1 MPTVPALRR
10 PSHPLLRTAL
20 ALACGLAACTP
31 SPPAGDGAVTAAAAA
46 PNPSAM
52 DQVAESY
59 VKLALALGA
68 HDPDY
73 VDAYY
78 GPKAWRD
85 GVDSTTVPL
94 AEVPARAAALRTA
107 LAATPPSPDSM
118 VALRR
123 EYLDRQLASMAA
135 RVAVL
140 QGRRLPFDEES
151 RALYDAV
158 APTNGEP
165 HFQALLARLDAALPG
180 TGPVPARYEA
190 FKQRF
195 VIPRDRL
202 DRVFQAAIAGCRERT
217 AAHVALPAGERFT
230 VEYVTGK
237 PWSAYN
243 WYQGEFRSVIQVNTD
258 LPVFVDRAVDLAC
271 HEGYPGHHV
280 YNVLLEKHLVRDRG
294 WVEFSVYPLFS
305 PQSLIAEGSAN
316 YGIAVAFPGDERV
329 AFERDRLFPLAGLDP
344 ARAAEYYRVMGLAKE
359 LGYAG
364 NEAAR
369 RYLDGEIDAAAAA
382 RWLTRYALMEPAR
395 AEQRVRFFDKYR
407 SYVINYNLGEDLVRR
422 YVESRAADPEARWR
436 TFAALLS
443 SPRLPSGLR

>member
-1 MPTVPALRR
+1 
-10 PSHPLLRTAL
+10 
-20 ALACGLAACTP
+20 
-31 SPPAGDGAVTAAAAA
+31 
-46 PNPSAM
+46 M
-52 DQVAESY
+52 DRIAESY

-78 GPKAWRD
+78 GPKAWRE

-107 LAATPPSPDSM
+107 LAATPQSRDSM
-118 VALRR
+118 VTLRR

-135 RVAVL
+135 RVGVL

-158 APTNGEP
+158 APINGEP
-165 HFQALLARLDAALPG
+165 HFQALIARLDAALPG

-190 FKQRF
+190 FRQRF
-195 VIPRDRL
+195 VIPRQRL
-202 DRVFQAAIAGCRERT
+202 DSVFQAAIAGCRERT
-217 AAHVALPAGERFT
+217 AANVELPAGERFT

-258 LPVFVDRAVDLAC
+258 LPIFIDRAVDLAC

-316 YGIAVAFPGDERV
+316 YGVAVAFPGDERV

-344 ARAAEYYRVMGLAKE
+344 ARAAEYYRVMALAKE

-369 RYLDGEIDAAAAA
+369 RYLNGEIDAAAAA

-422 YVESRAADPEARWR
+422 YVEARAADPAARWR